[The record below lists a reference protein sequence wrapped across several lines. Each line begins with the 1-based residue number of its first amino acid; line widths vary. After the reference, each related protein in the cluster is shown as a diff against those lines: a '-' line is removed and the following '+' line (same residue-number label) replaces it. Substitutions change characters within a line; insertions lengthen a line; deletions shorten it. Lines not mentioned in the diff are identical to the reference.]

1 MAVSGGL
8 DSMVLLHLLHALAS
22 RHHWRLGVAHF
33 NHRLRGRSSQADER
47 LVRKTAA
54 ALGLPCAVEEA
65 DVRGYARERKLS
77 LEMAAR
83 ELRHRFL
90 AGAARRAGFRKIALA
105 HQADDQVELFF
116 LRLLRGSGSEGLSGM
131 KWRSPSPADARV
143 TLVRPLL
150 GTTKE
155 ELREFARRH
164 RVRFRE
170 DASNACLD
178 MLRNRIRHQ
187 LVPLLRRRYQPALLR
202 TTLRV
207 MDLVG
212 AEAEF
217 LTAIAGLLLLRARR
231 PEFARLPVALQRR
244 MLQAQLRVAGVEP
257 DFEQVE
263 QLRVAADRPLALGP
277 GLSVQRDERGRLRVL
292 PPTGPAFS
300 PARQAIDLE
309 AQPAEAVFGGVTF
322 RWRLGTA
329 RGRHSGRP
337 RPRVGREHFDADR
350 VGRTVVLRHW
360 QRGDR
365 FQPSGMPRSVKLQD
379 LFVNQRIPRRDRHRL
394 IVATTAQ
401 GEVFWVEGLRISER
415 FKLQP
420 ETERRLTWC
429 WRRG

>member
-1 MAVSGGL
+1 
-8 DSMVLLHLLHALAS
+8 MVLLHILHTLAS
-22 RHHWRLGVAHF
+22 RHRWRLGVAHF

-47 LVRKTAA
+47 LVCKAA
-54 ALGLPCAVEEA
+54 AAFGLPFLVERAE
-65 DVRGYARERKLS
+65 VRGFARERKLS

-90 AGAARRAGFRKIALA
+90 AGVARREGFRKIALA
-105 HQADDQVELFF
+105 HHADDQVELFF
-116 LRLLRGSGSEGLSGM
+116 LRLLRGSGSEGLGGM
-131 KWRSPSPADARV
+131 KWRSPSPTDGRV

-150 GTTKE
+150 GTSKE

-187 LVPLLRRRYQPALLR
+187 LVPLLRKHYQPALLR

-207 MDLVG
+207 MELVG

-217 LTAIAGLLLLRARR
+217 LTAIAGLLLLEGRR

-244 MLQAQLRVAGVEP
+244 MLQAQLRVAGIEP
-257 DFEQVE
+257 DFEQIE
-263 QLRVAADRPLALGP
+263 QLRVAAGRPLALGP

-292 PPTGPAFS
+292 PPTGSSFNPG
-300 PARQAIDLE
+300 RQAIDLE
-309 AQPAEAVFGGVTF
+309 AQPAEAAFGGVTF
-322 RWRLGTA
+322 RWRLARA

-337 RPRVGREHFDADR
+337 RPRAGAEHFDADR
-350 VGRTVVLRHW
+350 VGRSVVLRHW
-360 QRGDR
+360 QPGDR

-379 LFVNQRIPRRDRHRL
+379 LFVNQRIPRPDRHRL

-401 GEVFWVEGLRISER
+401 GEMFWVEGLRISER

-429 WRRG
+429 WQRG